1 MPDTTDSPNYYTIA
15 DLPPD
20 TRPRERLARLGP
32 ESLSHAELLAILL
45 RNGAQGL
52 NVIDLATQIIRYYD
66 NDLGGLAR
74 ATLEELQSFRGM
86 GEAKAAQI
94 LAAREFG
101 KRCLQASSQGQLQV
115 KSPAD
120 VANLLAPELAFADQ
134 EYVKVVL
141 VDTRNNV
148 IAYPTVCQGSLNSA
162 HVRVGEIFRD
172 AIRRNAAALIIAH
185 NHPSGDPTPS
195 PEDITL
201 TRQIVEAGRLLNIDV
216 LDHLVLGRG
225 GRFVSLKEKRLGFS

>member
-1 MPDTTDSPNYYTIA
+1 MPESPPSPAYYTIA
-15 DLPPD
+15 DLPAD

-32 ESLSHAELLAILL
+32 ERLSHVELLAILL
-45 RNGAQGL
+45 RNGAKGL
-52 NVIDLATQIIRYYD
+52 NVLDLATQIIRHYD

-74 ATLEELQSFRGM
+74 ATLEELQVFHGM

-94 LAAREFG
+94 LAARELG
-101 KRCLQASSQGQLQV
+101 KRLAHAVPQGQIQV
-115 KSPAD
+115 RSPAD
-120 VANLLAPELAFADQ
+120 VINLLAPEMAYADQ
-134 EYVKVVL
+134 ELVKVVL

-162 HVRVGEIFRD
+162 HMRIGEIFRD

-195 PEDITL
+195 PEDVAL
-201 TRQIVEAGRLLNIDV
+201 TRQIVEAGRLLGIDV
-216 LDHLVLGRG
+216 LDHLVLGHG
-225 GRFVSLKEKRLGFS
+225 GQYVSLKEKRLGFS